1 MQMMKRTK
9 KNRVFYSLIALL
21 SIVFV
26 SCVPSVPGKYI
37 QPDDMEDI
45 LYDYHLTQAIAGNQH
60 NSDTSAYLKNAY
72 YYSVLKRHGV
82 SEADFD
88 SSLVYYYTNAKR
100 LHDIYRNITERM
112 NNEAMAYGASSGVL
126 NQYSQYKS
134 DGDTANVWTEAVAS
148 WLTPDKTRNRFDFEI
163 TADTT
168 YMLGD
173 SFMFNFMSTFMY
185 QSGTKDAT
193 AYISVSYE
201 NDSIDTYSRRVTVSG
216 LTQIRMRAN
225 TKSKVKGITG
235 FIYLNRGNDDSKT
248 LKLLFIDQIQ
258 LIRFHPEKKDE
269 IKSDNQGLV
278 IKREN
283 SADSV
288 RSNVIISKT
297 NNITS
302 TKLNN
307 KTSST
312 PVKSKLGTQPQK
324 LKGNIQPLN

>member
-1 MQMMKRTK
+1 
-9 KNRVFYSLIALL
+9 
-21 SIVFV
+21 
-26 SCVPSVPGKYI
+26 
-37 QPDDMEDI
+37 
-45 LYDYHLTQAIAGNQH
+45 
-60 NSDTSAYLKNAY
+60 
-72 YYSVLKRHGV
+72 
-82 SEADFD
+82 
-88 SSLVYYYTNAKR
+88 
-100 LHDIYRNITERM
+100 
-112 NNEAMAYGASSGVL
+112 
-126 NQYSQYKS
+126 
-134 DGDTANVWTEAVAS
+134 
-148 WLTPDKTRNRFDFEI
+148 
-163 TADTT
+163 
-168 YMLGD
+168 
-173 SFMFNFMSTFMY
+173 MSTFMY

-201 NDSIDTYSRRVTVSG
+201 NDSVDTYSRRVTVSG

-258 LIRFHPEKKDE
+258 LIRFHPEKKDD
-269 IKSDNQGLV
+269 IKTDNQGLV
-278 IKREN
+278 IKKEN
-283 SADSV
+283 SVDSV

-297 NNITS
+297 NKVTS

>member
-1 MQMMKRTK
+1 MLMMIRR
-9 KNRVFYSLIALL
+9 KNHRALYTLIALL
-21 SIVFV
+21 TIVFA

-45 LYDYHLTQAIAGNQH
+45 LYDYHLTQAIAGNEH
-60 NSDTSAYLKNAY
+60 NSDTSAYFKNAY
-72 YYSVLKRHGV
+72 YYSVLKKHGV

-134 DGDTANVWTEAVAS
+134 DGDTANIWTEAVAS

-163 TADTT
+163 TVDTT

-201 NDSIDTYSRRVTVSG
+201 NDSVDTYSRRVTVSG

-248 LKLLFIDQIQ
+248 LKLLFIDQTQ
-258 LIRFHPEKKDE
+258 LIRFHPEKRDD
-269 IKSDNQGLV
+269 IKTDNQGLV
-278 IKREN
+278 IIREN
-283 SADSV
+283 KKDSV
-288 RSNVIISKT
+288 KSDGIISKS
-297 NNITS
+297 NNITPI
-302 TKLNN
+302 KFEN
-307 KTSST
+307 KSSASSPNT
-312 PVKSKLGTQPQK
+312 KSKTHSQK
-324 LKGNIQPLN
+324 LKGNIQPVK